1 MYRFCLGL
9 GKKVLIANTLGSF
22 VDDVYG
28 NDEIVGIAAEQVGF
42 ARAWLVAICYTFQ
55 LYFDFSGY
63 SDMAIGLGKMMGFRF
78 PENFNNPYISQ
89 SITEFW
95 RRWHITLGNW
105 MRNYLYIPLGGNKV
119 DSRARLYFNLW
130 IVFLLS
136 GLWHGASW
144 SFVIVIGDSFFWP
157 VYNKT
162 WENEFFKYIEFRYY
176 NREIDRSDKDK
187 GLLPCAENWREKLKQ
202 FDVVLF
208 LVSEANLSKFP
219 WGFTDQVLT
228 SLQTSFEPGSRRE
241 LLDKIEFN
249 VRNDARFMRE
259 LSDRATF
266 QDLDFDTVVNKEVK
280 VLLEE
285 ID

>member
-1 MYRFCLGL
+1 MVPPG
-9 GKKVLIANTLGSF
+9 A
-22 VDDVYG
+22 
-28 NDEIVGIAAEQVGF
+28 
-42 ARAWLVAICYTFQ
+42 
-55 LYFDFSGY
+55 
-63 SDMAIGLGKMMGFRF
+63 
-78 PENFNNPYISQ
+78 
-89 SITEFW
+89 
-95 RRWHITLGNW
+95 
-105 MRNYLYIPLGGNKV
+105 
-119 DSRARLYFNLW
+119 
-130 IVFLLS
+130 LL
-136 GLWHGASW
+136 L
-144 SFVIVIGDSFFWP
+144 VIGDSFFWP

-162 WENEFFKYIEFRYY
+162 WENEFFKYIEFSYY

-187 GLLPCAENWREKLKQ
+187 GILPCAENWREKLKQ

-219 WGFTDQVLT
+219 WGFTDQVLR